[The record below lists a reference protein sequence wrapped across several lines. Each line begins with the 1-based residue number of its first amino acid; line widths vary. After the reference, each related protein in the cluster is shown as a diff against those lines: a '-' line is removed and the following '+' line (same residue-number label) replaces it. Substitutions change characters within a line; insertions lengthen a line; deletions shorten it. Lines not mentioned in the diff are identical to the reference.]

1 MASNFRSEQDLRSYL
16 TQHGIPAIEGIDTR
30 ALVLHL
36 RTVGCLRAVLS
47 TTETDEA
54 KLVEAARNAPSMEG
68 QGLVYE
74 VGTREV
80 ISYAGRPLRFNSEA
94 PAAAAADAL
103 HVVAFDFGVKNHILD
118 LLRGQGF
125 RVTVVPART
134 TAAEV
139 LALKPDGIFYS
150 NGPGD
155 PAALPDIVDT
165 MRGLLGKVPA
175 FGICLGHQ
183 LLALASGATT
193 YKLKFGHH
201 GANHPVKD
209 LTTGRVEITSQN
221 HGFCVDPETLPATAK
236 ITHMNLN
243 DNTVEGFEDATNR
256 FFCVQYHPEAAPG
269 PHDSAYLFD
278 RFREWILNK

>member
-1 MASNFRSEQDLRSYL
+1 
-16 TQHGIPAIEGIDTR
+16 
-30 ALVLHL
+30 
-36 RTVGCLRAVLS
+36 
-47 TTETDEA
+47 
-54 KLVEAARNAPSMEG
+54 
-68 QGLVYE
+68 
-74 VGTREV
+74 
-80 ISYAGRPLRFNSEA
+80 
-94 PAAAAADAL
+94 
-103 HVVAFDFGVKNHILD
+103 VAFDFGVKNHILD

-134 TAAEV
+134 SAEEA
-139 LALKPDGIFYS
+139 LALRPDGIFYS

-155 PAALPDIVDT
+155 PAALPDIVAN
-165 MRGLLGKVPA
+165 MKALLGKVPA

-183 LLALASGATT
+183 LLALASGART

-221 HGFCVDPETLPATAK
+221 HGFCVDPDTLPATAR

-243 DNTVEGFEDATNR
+243 DNTVEGFEDPTNR

-269 PHDSAYLFD
+269 PHDSTYLFD
-278 RFREWILNK
+278 RFRERILEAKR